1 MNNVQLSSLVIAEAA
16 KCIGCKAC
24 ELACFAVHNRDNG
37 VGAAVG
43 TVTMPVLPRL
53 YVIRTDSFT
62 MPVQCRQCENA
73 PCAVACPVQAIRQED
88 GVITIDAGA
97 CIGCKACSLACP
109 FGAISLYKAYS
120 GGEELPQARLEERK
134 SGRLQRKSKII
145 AYKCDLCRNTGLT
158 GSSATGSG
166 SASDVLTQAL
176 SDGNPLPACVSSC
189 PTGALVLANPGP
201 GQHSQHTRR
210 TEGVICDAI
219 Q

>member
-1 MNNVQLSSLVIAEAA
+1 MNHVHSNSLVIAEAA

-37 VGAAVG
+37 VGSTVG

-73 PCAVACPVQAIRQED
+73 PCAGACPVQAIRQKD
-88 GVITIDAGA
+88 GVIAIDADA
-97 CIGCKACSLACP
+97 CIGCKACALACP

-120 GGEELPQARLEERK
+120 GGAELPQPLLQERRDSK
-134 SGRLQRKSKII
+134 LQRKTRII
-145 AYKCDLCRNTGLT
+145 AYKCDLCRD
-158 GSSATGSG
+158 SSVTAVQGR
-166 SASDVLTQAL
+166 D
-176 SDGNPLPACVSSC
+176 PFPACVAVCSED
-189 PTGALVLANPGP
+189 ALRLVKVGSGNP
-201 GQHSQHTRR
+201 HSQQR
-210 TEGVICDAI
+210 EGMTSDVI